1 MSRKFGYCCINLS
14 LSEGVGKKNKVTT
27 NRSMV
32 KRTFLERGIEYASEL
47 SLQNVQDLKKI
58 IQWNSENNILMYRMS
73 SDMFPWVSEYEIPNL
88 PDFKEISKILK
99 ECGDLA
105 MSTNQRITFHP
116 SPYSVLASLRD
127 DVVEKSFKELRQHAE
142 IMDLMGLPQNHY
154 YPINIHVNTTQPSK
168 EEAAARFCENFLQL
182 NESTRKRLV
191 VEIDDKRSQYTSVDL
206 KSMVYDVIGVPI
218 TFDYLHNLC
227 NPPDG
232 LTESES
238 LKICLDTWPSGITPL
253 THFSESR
260 ALFEDISAKE
270 LAHSDWIHQKIETYG
285 FDFDIELEVKM
296 KDKALLDYHH
306 NIEQILC
313 LES

>member
-1 MSRKFGYCCINLS
+1 
-14 LSEGVGKKNKVTT
+14 
-27 NRSMV
+27 MV

-47 SLQNVQDLKKI
+47 ALQNVQDLKKI

-88 PDFKEISKILK
+88 PDFNEISKILK

-260 ALFEDISAKE
+260 ALFEDSSAKE

>member
-47 SLQNVQDLKKI
+47 ALQNVQDLKKI

-88 PDFKEISKILK
+88 PDFNEISKILK
-99 ECGDLA
+99 ECGDLS

-142 IMDLMGLPQNHY
+142 IMDIMGLPQNHY

-238 LKICLDTWPSGITPL
+238 LRICLDTWPSGITPL

-260 ALFEDISAKE
+260 ALFEDSSAKE

>member
-14 LSEGVGKKNKVTT
+14 LSEGISKKNRITT

-32 KRTFLERGIEYASEL
+32 KKTFLERGIAYASEL
-47 SLQNVQDLKKI
+47 ALQNVRDLWKI
-58 IQWNSENNILMYRMS
+58 IQWNYENNILMYRMS
-73 SDMFPWVSEYEIPNL
+73 SDMFPWVSEYEISDLPN
-88 PDFKEISKILK
+88 FNEISKILK

-105 MSTNQRITFHP
+105 ISTNQRITFHP
-116 SPYSVLASLRD
+116 SPYSVLASLRE

-168 EEAAARFCENFLQL
+168 KEAAARFCENFLRL

-260 ALFEDISAKE
+260 ALFEDSSAKE
-270 LAHSDWIHQKIETYG
+270 LSHSDWIHRKIETYG

-296 KDKALLDYHH
+296 KDKALFDYHY